1 MERDKTTGKKQKTL
15 TNKEEPD
22 INDKYSKMAK

>member
-15 TNKEEPD
+15 TNKKETD
-22 INDKYSKMAK
+22 INDKYSKMTE